1 MKSPSK
7 NFRGR
12 PLVIIFLRTVED
24 SDSDSTKVGTV
35 GLKDFE
41 VMKQLA
47 KTGEKMVNFAPAK
60 ITT

>member
-41 VMKQLA
+41 VMKHVGQDW
-47 KTGEKMVNFAPAK
+47 
-60 ITT
+60 